1 MLNVL
6 NNILTKY
13 KDKRIVIVSHG
24 TAIVY
29 LFKTWCDIKLNSDNT
44 YSMYFNNKPVFNY
57 LHLSGDSLYKSLFDI
72 RPIYSIIDPTF
83 KIEW

>member
-44 YSMYFNNKPVFNY
+44 YSMYFNNKPVFNGKNFNAPE
-57 LHLSGDSLYKSLFDI
+57 LFKLEFKDSDLI
-72 RPIYSIIDPTF
+72 N
-83 KIEW
+83 IENINIEF